1 MLKLYVGN
9 KNYSSWSMRPWV
21 AMKQADIA
29 FEEVYVRFDSFSADS
44 QFKQRMSGINPAG
57 KVPVLQD
64 GDLSIWDTLAI
75 SEYLAETFPEKNL
88 WPADKA
94 NRARARQQRHCEQ
107 RRWRWRSLALS
118 APQAWWMPTGE
129 APHPAGDCKM
139 LYTQRENCN
148 KMRGRT
154 PGNPTGPKG
163 SAQEWRTVCAPRG
176 AQWEIWGPAA
186 MHSLYAVKKREYDN
200 QVSPPASLSVH
211 ADALRGV
218 CHGAG
223 GRLCFCPLRQPL
235 ERRDRMELDVIDPRR
250 ARGRAARGQSLAP
263 LTRSSSRR

>member
-1 MLKLYVGN
+1 MLKYGDRVPMVGIR
-9 KNYSSWSMRPWV
+9 SPMV
-21 AMKQADIA
+21 
-29 FEEVYVRFDSFSADS
+29 VGHSFA
-44 QFKQRMSGINPAG
+44 Q
-57 KVPVLQD
+57 
-64 GDLSIWDTLAI
+64 
-75 SEYLAETFPEKNL
+75 
-88 WPADKA
+88 
-94 NRARARQQRHCEQ
+94 
-107 RRWRWRSLALS
+107 
-118 APQAWWMPTGE
+118 QAWWMPTGE

-223 GRLCFCPLRQPL
+223 GRLSYT
-235 ERRDRMELDVIDPRR
+235 
-250 ARGRAARGQSLAP
+250 AARPFQVADQLRHRTDPTNPAAHR
-263 LTRSSSRR
+263 LKTRSLPLPCRSSTPLHLRT